1 MSLSPL
7 NAILDFDA
15 AAARGWRLPDLARAF
30 LDGGARFLQVRAK
43 SLDSGPL
50 LEIAEEVVADAHRAG
65 AIVIINDRADL
76 AALAGADGVHVGQT
90 DLAPADVRRLLS
102 HEAIVGF
109 STHTRDQ
116 VDRGRAEPISY
127 LAVGP
132 IFRTATKDTGYEAV
146 GLDLVRHAAAGGAT
160 DAKRPAIPVVAI
172 GGITIERA
180 PAVIDAG
187 AASVAM
193 IGELLAG
200 DPAARVRD
208 CLRHLAV

>member
-1 MSLSPL
+1 MLLSPL

-43 SLDSGPL
+43 SIDSGPL
-50 LEIAEEVVADAHRAG
+50 LEICEEIVADAHRAG

-90 DLAPADVRRLLS
+90 DLAPAEVRRLLS
-102 HEAIVGF
+102 QETVVGL

-116 VDRGRAEPISY
+116 VDRALAQPISY
-127 LAVGP
+127 VAVGP
-132 IFRTATKDTGYEAV
+132 IFGTATKATGYEAV
-146 GLDLVRHAAAGGAT
+146 GLDLVRYAAGGGAQGV
-160 DAKRPAIPVVAI
+160 KGPVIPVVAI

-180 PAVIDAG
+180 PAVIEAG
-187 AASVAM
+187 ATSVAM
-193 IGELLAG
+193 IGDLLDG
-200 DPAARVRD
+200 DPAARVRA
-208 CLRHLAV
+208 CLRQLGA